1 MGATEPGLLPLTG
14 LQRER
19 KPGGGCGWQ
28 RILHM
33 FQWPFY
39 AIDYALAQVCA
50 LGYLPRMNEDRAG
63 AWRSYLDFCRRTGT
77 ESFPELARKAGLDDP
92 FGEGTLAE
100 LARWLETEAL

>member
-1 MGATEPGLLPLTG
+1 
-14 LQRER
+14 
-19 KPGGGCGWQ
+19 
-28 RILHM
+28 
-33 FQWPFY
+33 
-39 AIDYALAQVCA
+39 
-50 LGYLPRMNEDRAG
+50 MNEDRAG